1 MEILGIDIGGSGI
14 KGAIVNADTGELVTE
29 RFRLP
34 TPHPS
39 YPDEVAKVIKAIID
53 HFDYKGPV
61 GVTFPSVIKNGK
73 CYTANN
79 IHRDWIGTQ
88 IDTLFEKHCD
98 NKFFVLNDADAAA
111 EAEMKF
117 GAGKNV
123 DGLVVTITVG
133 TGIGSG
139 VFYNG
144 VLIPNYE
151 MGVMLGKDGK
161 YIEKYAADSARKR
174 DGLSIKKWAK
184 RFDFLLNHA
193 TEVLNP
199 DLFIIGGGISKKMA
213 KFEDLLTVN
222 IPVVAAKNQN
232 NAGIIGAA
240 MFAMDHLK

>member
-1 MEILGIDIGGSGI
+1 MEVLGIDVGGSGI
-14 KGAIVNADTGELVTE
+14 KGAIVNADTGELVSE
-29 RFRLP
+29 RYRLP

-39 YPDEVAKVIKAIID
+39 YPDEVAKVIKSLVD
-53 HFDYKGPV
+53 HFEYKGPV

-73 CYTANN
+73 CFTANN

-88 IDTLFEKHCD
+88 VDTLFEKYCG

-111 EAEMKF
+111 EAQIKF
-117 GAGKNV
+117 GAGK
-123 DGLVVTITVG
+123 DKKGLVITITIG

-144 VLIPNYE
+144 ELIPNIE
-151 MGVMLGKDGK
+151 IGSMLGKDGK
-161 YIEKYAADSARKR
+161 IVEKYAADSARKR

-184 RFDFLLNHA
+184 RFDFVLNYI
-193 TEVLNP
+193 TSVLNP
-199 DLFIIGGGISKKMA
+199 DLFIVGGGISKKMA

-222 IPVVAAKNQN
+222 VPVVAAKNQN